1 VYIHI
6 ELIIHILNSK
16 DESIISCGSIVLGEQ
31 TRYKTDWKKRLEQPQ
46 QIHLGWYRFFFLT
59 YMT

>member
-16 DESIISCGSIVLGEQ
+16 DESIISCGSILLGEQ
-31 TRYKTDWKKRLEQPQ
+31 TRYKTDWEKLLEQPR
-46 QIHLGWYRFFFLT
+46 QIHLGWYRFFFSLI
-59 YMT
+59 